1 MNHLW
6 NVAATVALLITAPV
20 ATFAQ
25 DPGSATISV
34 VDYSPFVSSF
44 IGIASIGSTS
54 AICPSGTMML
64 GIGGTRL
71 KFIQK
76 ITPLCGTPN
85 KEGTATASTPVDQS
99 AISST
104 ATGFSL
110 RCGAGKVVTG
120 VGVAFNPNVDTYPF
134 IGGVE
139 IECKPWMLSLWSEPS
154 VRTATTNFETWPQ
167 KARVTCTRQAQP
179 VRSLKVRATTSTKGI
194 AIVCDEP
201 SYSVN

>member
-1 MNHLW
+1 MSVIARRPLVV
-6 NVAATVALLITAPV
+6 VAILIIALGSTAN
-20 ATFAQ
+20 AQ
-25 DPGSATISV
+25 DPSSGTVSVTDYSAWV
-34 VDYSPFVSSF
+34 SPFVGITSS
-44 IGIASIGSTS
+44 SSTTS
-54 AICPSGTMML
+54 ACPWGTVML
-64 GIGGTRL
+64 GVGGTRL

-85 KEGTATASTPVDQS
+85 KPGTTAMSTAVDPS

-110 RCGAGKVVTG
+110 RCGSGKVVTG

-139 IECKPWMLSLWSEPS
+139 IECKPWMLSMWQDPY
-154 VRTATTNFETWPQ
+154 VRVATGNFETWPQ
-167 KARVTCTRQAQP
+167 KVRVTCTRQAQP

-194 AIVCDEP
+194 AIVCDEL
-201 SYSVN
+201 